1 MGLID
6 FGIFINLFFN
16 GIVLTKQPFE
26 FYISYVPLIILLL
39 IFIAKYKFPKE
50 TIYILVPLLITGI
63 LNIFLDNNTYNNFF
77 KIFVN
82 IAINIIFY
90 RYVVEYY
97 DYDMNK
103 IMKIYLKWAYIVSIL
118 GLVQLVGFR
127 LGIGF
132 LYDWRAFLPLNKWGI
147 VEGGLGLRINSTFT
161 EPSYYGSSMAPAFF
175 IAFYDF
181 VFKRELFLSR
191 NKSLV
196 ILIAYILTFSSLAF
210 VGVFIT
216 IVLIALNFGV
226 IRYFIIAIP
235 IAVLLYFGAYNYA
248 QEFRVRVDGLS
259 ALFVDNILEEE
270 LSGTMSKGAR
280 MHKVSKVLLKIHGS
294 PFVLYNNLHV
304 ATQNFK
310 QNPLFGS
317 GLGSHEIAFKNYNL
331 NYMLGGIY
339 EFNVADAN
347 SMFLRTMSEMGLMG
361 IIFVFIFIF
370 KFYVSKNLGIEE
382 DETYWIISNAVLVI
396 IITQLLRQGNYTFN
410 GFMLFGWMYY
420 FNRIKY
426 LEYVE
431 NKQNEEKNQKEIE
444 LLKGN

>member
-16 GIVLTKQPFE
+16 GIVLAKQPFE

-63 LNIFLDNNTYNNFF
+63 LNVFLDNNTYNNLF

-90 RYVVEYY
+90 RYVIEYY
-97 DYDMNK
+97 EYDVNK
-103 IMKIYLKWAYIVSIL
+103 MVKIYLKWAYIVSIL
-118 GLVQLVGFR
+118 GLVQLISFR
-127 LGIGF
+127 LGIKF
-132 LYDWRAFLPLNKWGI
+132 LYDWRAILPLNKWGV

-191 NKSLV
+191 NKALV
-196 ILIAYILTFSSLAF
+196 ILIAYVLTFSSLAF

-216 IVLIALNFGV
+216 VVLVALNFGV

-235 IAVLLYFGAYNYA
+235 LAVLLYFGAYNYA
-248 QEFRVRVDGLS
+248 KEFRVRMDGLS
-259 ALFVDNILEEE
+259 ALFIDNILDDE

-280 MHKVSKVLLKIHGS
+280 MRKVSKVLQKIHGS
-294 PFVLYNNLHV
+294 PFVLYNNMHV
-304 ATQNFK
+304 ATENFK
-310 QNPLFGS
+310 QNPFFGS
-317 GLGSHEIAFKNYNL
+317 GLGSHEIAFEKYNL

-339 EFNVADAN
+339 EFNAPDAN
-347 SMFLRTMSEMGLMG
+347 SMFLRTMSELGLMG
-361 IIFVFIFIF
+361 IIFTFMFIS
-370 KFYVSKNLGIEE
+370 KFFVSKNLGYEE
-382 DETYWIISNAVLVI
+382 DERYWIISNALLVVI
-396 IITQLLRQGNYTFN
+396 LTQLLRQGNYTFN
-410 GFMLFGWMYY
+410 GFMLYAWMYY
-420 FNRIKY
+420 FNKLNY
-426 LEYVE
+426 LRYVDD
-431 NKQNEEKNQKEIE
+431 KQNEEKPEE
-444 LLKGN
+444 LVAPQLN